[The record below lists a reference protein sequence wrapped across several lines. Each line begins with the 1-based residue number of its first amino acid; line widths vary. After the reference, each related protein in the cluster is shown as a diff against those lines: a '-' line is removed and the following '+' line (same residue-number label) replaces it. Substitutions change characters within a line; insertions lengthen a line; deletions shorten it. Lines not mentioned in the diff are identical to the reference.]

1 VAEGRVLLVEDEG
14 FLRRL
19 MAEVLQDEGFEV
31 VEAGSGEAAATAL
44 SGRSTFDILFSD
56 INLSSELDGIE
67 LALMARALYPR
78 IHLVLASAYVADSL
92 ERLGA
97 TSPTATFIA
106 KPYDA
111 DHVAAVLKQMM
122 AGP

>member
-1 VAEGRVLLVEDEG
+1 
-14 FLRRL
+14 
-19 MAEVLQDEGFEV
+19 MSEVLQDEGFDV
-31 VEAGSGEAAATAL
+31 VEAGSGEAAASVL
-44 SGRSTFDILFSD
+44 SGRSHFDILFSD

-67 LALMARALYPR
+67 LALMARALYPG

-92 ERLGA
+92 ERLSS
-97 TSPTATFIA
+97 TNPRATFIA